1 MALARWTPC
10 DRCGQP
16 VRAADLRPL
25 TAAWVRSLDENAA
38 AWLGERPTVRVCR
51 ACDAMVQ
58 DLWEED
64 QRWRREAAASMAA
77 DDGGRWP
84 DDADL

>member
-25 TAAWVRSLDENAA
+25 TAAWVRDIDDQAA
-38 AWLGERPTVRVCR
+38 AWLGDRSAVRICR
-51 ACDAMVQ
+51 TCDDLLQ

-64 QRWRREAAASMAA
+64 QRWRREAAASTAA
-77 DDGGRWP
+77 EDVGGWANG
-84 DDADL
+84 ADR